1 MGAWDTYAAR
11 MNMSDISA
19 GSPERV
25 SALDHIQDRMRRKI
39 TSSLSYKTVK
49 IGDADRSIAVINTK
63 DLSVKKIFSL
73 PGEDLPHGSV
83 VDWADSKWLIT
94 ELDAHNEFCSEGR
107 MQRCNYYLKWIDDKG
122 NVIGRWCIVAD
133 GTKYLIGERAK
144 ELLTIGDARI
154 AVTIGKDPD
163 TDKLARGMRFLID
176 DLDSSDVLAY
186 EITKPNKL
194 FNVYNGRGVFRMI
207 LGEVNL
213 TDNDNVELRIAD
225 YYSWMPKVK
234 SPKPNTQTGE
244 TVEKIVKDAIEK
256 EANKPEEIERR
267 KVWI

>member
-11 MNMSDISA
+11 MNTPVNAIGD
-19 GSPERV
+19 PERG
-25 SALDHIQDRMRRKI
+25 SALLHAQDRMRRKI

-49 IGDADRSIAVINTK
+49 IGDVDQSIAVINTK

-73 PGEDLPHGSV
+73 PGEDLPHGSII
-83 VDWADSKWLIT
+83 DWADSKWLVT
-94 ELDAHNEFCSEGR
+94 ELDAHNEVCAEGR

-122 NVIGRWCIVAD
+122 DVIGKWCIVAD

-144 ELLTIGDARI
+144 ELMTIGDARI

-163 TDKLARGMRFLID
+163 TDKLARGRRFLID
-176 DLDSSDVLAY
+176 DQDSGDVLAY

-194 FNVYNGRGVFRMI
+194 FNVYNGKGVFRFI

-213 TDNDNVELRIAD
+213 TDNDNTELRIAD
-225 YYSWMPKVK
+225 YYSWKPKVK
-234 SPKPNTQTGE
+234 SPKSNVQTGD
-244 TVEKIVKDAIEK
+244 TIEKIVHDAIEK
-256 EANKPEEIERR
+256 EANKPDDIERR
-267 KVWI
+267 KVWL